1 MSKRRKGNSTL
12 KNFIAHSR
20 ELRESPAWRALPD
33 NARRLLD
40 RLELEHMLHGGAEN
54 GRLPVTYSDFEEA
67 GLRRKSI
74 SLAIRQCV
82 ALGFLEITR
91 RGGRSIAHVR
101 PPSLY
106 RLTYVHG
113 RGGGG
118 TPTDEWRKILTDEQ
132 VKAAI
137 EWAAQT
143 PQKPKAGRKRP
154 SYLYSRGMCRVM
166 PRVRTRLRAMGG
178 RGFRADAQPMRLQFA
193 LEGNASVQALPVAA
207 GRFGAGAPGV
217 DIDRG

>member
-1 MSKRRKGNSTL
+1 MSKRRKGNNTL
-12 KNFIAHSR
+12 KNFVAHSR

-54 GRLPVTYSDFEEA
+54 GRLPVTYSDFEGA

-82 ALGFLEITR
+82 AFGFLEITR
-91 RGGRSIAHVR
+91 RGGRSISDIR

-118 TPTDEWRKILTDEQ
+118 APTDEWRKILTDEQ
-132 VKAAI
+132 AMAAF
-137 EWAAQT
+137 ELGGSD
-143 PQKPKAGRKRP
+143 PQKLKAGGDSAPPLQGRKRHSGKLGSRGRKRP
-154 SYLYSRGMCRVM
+154 LSWAVEGQAPLLSIFSRGC
-166 PRVRTRLRAMGG
+166 
-178 RGFRADAQPMRLQFA
+178 
-193 LEGNASVQALPVAA
+193 A
-207 GRFGAGAPGV
+207 G
-217 DIDRG
+217 